1 MHLLL
6 SLVLLA
12 ASADAG
18 AAPSPAPAPRPITF
32 EYDARLP
39 LDIKDTVVA
48 ETPELTIHDIT
59 FASANQQRVGAY
71 LVVPKGKGPFAPIVL
86 GHWGRGVRAGFIP
99 EAKLYAR
106 AGAIAIVP
114 DYPWDPG
121 EPYRRT
127 TNHFDKPELDRDIYV
142 QTVIDLRR
150 AIDVLLARKDVDPK
164 RLAYVG
170 HSYGAQ
176 WGAILSAVDKRMRT
190 SVLVAGVGELG
201 DILLKNP
208 DPDLVELR
216 KALPP
221 GVLDEYVQVVGE
233 VDAIR
238 FVPKAAPVALLMQFG
253 RFEEHFDR
261 DSANHYAAA
270 ASEPKKVLWYDAAHD
285 MNDPQCLRDRYSWL
299 VQHVGLKAGLTP

>member
-1 MHLLL
+1 MHLVL

-12 ASADAG
+12 APADAG

-106 AGAIAIVP
+106 AGAISILP
-114 DYPWDPG
+114 DYPWDRA

-127 TNHFDKPELDRDIYV
+127 TNHFDKPEQDRDTFA
-142 QTVIDLRR
+142 QAVIDLRR

-176 WGAILSAVDKRMRT
+176 WGAILTAVDRRMRT
-190 SVLVAGVGELG
+190 AVLVTGVGEIG
-201 DILLKNP
+201 DVLIKNP
-208 DPDLVELR
+208 DPELAELR
-216 KALPP
+216 KALPEAR
-221 GVLDEYVQVVGE
+221 VSY
-233 VDAIR
+233 
-238 FVPKAAPVALLMQFG
+238 
-253 RFEEHFDR
+253 
-261 DSANHYAAA
+261 
-270 ASEPKKVLWYDAAHD
+270 
-285 MNDPQCLRDRYSWL
+285 
-299 VQHVGLKAGLTP
+299 

>member
-6 SLVLLA
+6 SLLVLA
-12 ASADAG
+12 APADAG
-18 AAPSPAPAPRPITF
+18 AAPSPAPAPPPVTF
-32 EYDARLP
+32 EYDARQP

-106 AGAIAIVP
+106 AGAISILP
-114 DYPWDPG
+114 DYPWDRA

-127 TNHFDKPELDRDIYV
+127 TNHFDQPELDRDIYV

-190 SVLVAGVGELG
+190 AVLVAGVGEIG
-201 DILLKNP
+201 DVLLKNP
-208 DPDLVELR
+208 DPELAELR
-216 KALPP
+216 KALPA
-221 GVLDEYVQVVGE
+221 GVLDRYVQVVGE

-238 FVPKAAPVALLMQFG
+238 FIPRATPVALLMQFG

-261 DSANHYAAA
+261 DSANRYIAA
-270 ASEPKKVLWYDAAHD
+270 ASEPKKVLWYDSAHD
-285 MNDPQCLRDRYSWL
+285 MNDPQALRDRYAWL
-299 VQHVGLKAGLTP
+299 VAHVGLKAGLAP